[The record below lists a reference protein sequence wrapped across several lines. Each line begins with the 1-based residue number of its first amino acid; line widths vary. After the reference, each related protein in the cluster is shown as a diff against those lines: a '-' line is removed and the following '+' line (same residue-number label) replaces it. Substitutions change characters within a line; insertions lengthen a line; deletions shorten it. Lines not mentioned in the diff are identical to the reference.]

1 MKKLIFLLV
10 FLPALNVFSSDVDI
24 RGNWIYVD
32 GEKYFV
38 KAIGYAG
45 YRQGEVPAPYA
56 HGQNTDLLEEDVK
69 LIKEAGFNT
78 IRTWDARSKEELDL
92 YAKYG
97 LMVMFGFWF
106 DQDKLLGGEEELEE
120 IISRIKEE
128 TEQVKNCSNILM
140 YLVIANEPKITL
152 VRDKDRRRLLESYA
166 RIRDA
171 VRSVDPSKPL
181 ALTYWN
187 PIIFLD
193 NSLWDVLCVNTYY
206 HSPVTNNFSMGYR
219 CYNEYL
225 AKVVAEGRPFINT
238 EFGIILGP
246 KIYGGAKYLKY
257 TYGGNDEQAQAEG
270 VIELYDDLISSGAH
284 GVSVL
289 HFLDQWW
296 VTGNPEIQD
305 EHPEEWLG
313 IAVLSPESEGSHAQP
328 RPAYY
333 ALKEYNQVLLISPRD
348 MDIAA
353 KIIPVD
359 VFVTENIGKVTAEC
373 CGETLELVK
382 TGKRWFS
389 GDFKTS
395 GIKDEIVAVNITA
408 YGDKEYK
415 RQATVWI
422 KKSGLPEIPL
432 KVNVH
437 TDKKTVH
444 PGDKIVLTVMVTDA
458 LNNPVADKDVNISLF
473 YPVNWMERIWTRKTD
488 KKGVVT
494 IEINTPDQ
502 KGWINLAAGTDF
514 SKGSFRKRAG
524 DMTTVFME

>member
-1 MKKLIFLLV
+1 MKKIIFILLL
-10 FLPALNVFSSDVDI
+10 LPALNAFASGVDV

-56 HGQNTDLLEEDVK
+56 HGRNRELLEEDIK
-69 LIKEAGFNT
+69 LIREAGFNT

-106 DQDKLLGGEEELEE
+106 DQDKLLGGEEELAD
-120 IISRIKEE
+120 IINQIKEE
-128 TEQVKNCSNILM
+128 TERVKDCPNILM
-140 YLVIANEPKITL
+140 YLVIANEPKLTL
-152 VRDKDRRRLLESYA
+152 VRDKDRHQLLESY
-166 RIRDA
+166 RKIRDA
-171 VRSVDPSKPL
+171 VKSVDPSRPL

-225 AKVVAEGRPFINT
+225 AKFVSNGKPFINT

-296 VTGNPEIQD
+296 VVGNPEIQD
-305 EHPEEWLG
+305 KHPEEWLG
-313 IAVLSPESEGSHAQP
+313 IAALTPESEGCRAET

-333 ALKEYNQVLLISPRD
+333 ALKEYNQALLISPRD
-348 MDIAA
+348 MDIAG
-353 KIIPVD
+353 KIIPVE
-359 VFVTENIGKVTAEC
+359 VFVTENISRVKAEC
-373 CGETLELVK
+373 CGRVSELKK
-382 TGKRWFS
+382 TGKYWFS
-389 GDFKTS
+389 GSFDTS
-395 GIKDEIVAVNITA
+395 GMRDEVVTVNVTA
-408 YGDKEYK
+408 YGEKEYHRK
-415 RQATVWI
+415 AVVWI

-432 KVNVH
+432 KISIH
-437 TDKKTVH
+437 TDKKTVK
-444 PGDKIVLTVMVTDA
+444 PGNKITLTVKVADE
-458 LNNPVADKDVNISLF
+458 LDKPVADKDVNISLF
-473 YPVNWMERIWTRKTD
+473 YPLNWMERIWTKKTD
-488 KKGVVT
+488 KKGTVT
-494 IEINTPDQ
+494 IEIDTPTQ
-502 KGWINLAAGTDF
+502 KGWINLAAGTEF
-514 SKGSFRKRAG
+514 SKNCFKKRVG
-524 DMTTVFME
+524 DITTVFME